1 MTIIKQQALQAE
13 IERVRRS
20 GALGRSV
27 LILRL
32 FDYLAEHAFAERS
45 PKESEVAV
53 AVFGRRPDFDP
64 AHDAVAR
71 VYVHKLRRRL
81 ETAPAFEGAPIA
93 LTVPRGEYRLAVAA
107 AAPVERV
114 KSRKSWLAPA
124 AAAVALLTLG
134 APLAWAGG
142 TWLISSGE
150 PAAAGPWRAF
160 ADSQRPT
167 LIVVGDYYIFGE
179 YREGQQDRLVREYG
193 VESATDLARA
203 AARAPERRERY
214 FDLGLTYV
222 PVGAAKAIAQVAP
235 LLGAQH
241 QTPRTVTASQLTP
254 AMIKENNLVYVGYF
268 SGLGPLKEAVFSG
281 SRFEVGETYDELVD
295 RKTGRRYASQAMEA
309 IENKGMYEDYGYV
322 GSFAGPAGGRI
333 VIIAG
338 TRDAAL
344 SQVAETVT
352 SREGLRQLAGKAAG
366 AAAFEALY
374 VIDGLDQLNVDGRLL
389 VAAPRDQAA
398 IWGTGGRGAHFPA
411 G

>member
-1 MTIIKQQALQAE
+1 MTLIKQQALQAE

-20 GALGRSV
+20 GALGRST

-32 FDYLAEHAFAERS
+32 FDYLAEHTAAERS

-81 ETAPAFEGAPIA
+81 ETAQAFEGAPLT
-93 LTVPRGEYRLAVAA
+93 LTVPRGEYRLALVE
-107 AAPVERV
+107 PVERA
-114 KSRKSWLAPA
+114 KPRRKWLAPA
-124 AAAVALLTLG
+124 LAALALLTLG

-142 TWLISSGE
+142 SWLMSNGE
-150 PAAAGPWRAF
+150 PAATGLWRGV
-160 ADSQRPT
+160 ADSARPT

-203 AARAPERRERY
+203 AARQPDRRERY

-222 PVGAAKAIAQVAP
+222 PVGAAKAIAHVAP
-235 LLGAQH
+235 LLGPHA
-241 QTPRTVTASQLTP
+241 RTVTASELTP
-254 AMIKENNLVYVGYF
+254 AMIKENNLIYIGYL

-281 SRFEVGETYDELVD
+281 SRFEVGETYDELID
-295 RKTGRRYASQAMEA
+295 RKTGHRYASQAMEA

-352 SREGLRQLAGKAAG
+352 SREGLSQLAGKAAG
-366 AAAFEALY
+366 APAFEALY

>member
-1 MTIIKQQALQAE
+1 MTTQQALQTE
-13 IERVRRS
+13 IDRVRRS

-81 ETAPAFEGAPIA
+81 ETALTFEGAPIA
-93 LTVPRGEYRLAVAA
+93 LTIPRGEYRLAL
-107 AAPVERV
+107 AAPVERA
-114 KSRKSWLAPA
+114 KPRRKWLAPA
-124 AAAVALLTLG
+124 LAASALLTLG

-142 TWLISSGE
+142 SWLMSSGA
-150 PAAAGPWRAF
+150 PAAIGPWQAL

-203 AARAPERRERY
+203 AARQPDRRERY

-222 PVGAAKAIAQVAP
+222 PVGAAKAIAQIAP
-235 LLGAQH
+235 LLGMQH
-241 QTPRTVTASQLTP
+241 TAPRTVTASELTP
-254 AMIKENNLVYVGYF
+254 AMIKENNLVYIGYL

-295 RKTGRRYASQAMEA
+295 RKTGHRYASQAMEA

-366 AAAFEALY
+366 APAFEALY

>member
-1 MTIIKQQALQAE
+1 MTIAKQALNTE
-13 IERVRRS
+13 IDRVRRS

-32 FDYLAEHAFAERS
+32 FDYLTEHASDERS

-81 ETAPAFEGAPIA
+81 EAAQAFEGAP
-93 LTVPRGEYRLAVAA
+93 LTLTIPRGEYRLAL
-107 AAPVERV
+107 AAPVVRA
-114 KSRKSWLAPA
+114 KPHRKRLAPA
-124 AAAVALLTLG
+124 LAALALLTLG

-142 TWLISSGE
+142 TWLMSSSA
-150 PAAAGPWRAF
+150 PAATGLWRGV

-179 YREGQQDRLVREYG
+179 YREGQQDRMVREYG

-203 AARAPERRERY
+203 AARQPDRRERY

-222 PVGAAKAIAQVAP
+222 PVGAAKAIAHVAP
-235 LLGAQH
+235 LLGPHA
-241 QTPRTVTASQLTP
+241 RTVTASELTP
-254 AMIKENNLVYVGYF
+254 AMIKDNNLIYIGYL

-295 RKTGRRYASQAMEA
+295 RKTGHRYASQAMEA

-352 SREGLRQLAGKAAG
+352 TREGLSQLAGKAAG
-366 AAAFEALY
+366 APAFEALY

-398 IWGTGGRGAHFPA
+398 IWGTGGRGTHFPA

>member
-1 MTIIKQQALQAE
+1 MTIAKQALNTE
-13 IERVRRS
+13 IDRVRRS

-32 FDYLAEHAFAERS
+32 FDYLAEHASAERS

-81 ETAPAFEGAPIA
+81 ETAPAFEGAP
-93 LTVPRGEYRLAVAA
+93 LTLTIPRGEYRLAL
-107 AAPVERV
+107 AAPVERA
-114 KSRKSWLAPA
+114 KPRGKRLAPA
-124 AAAVALLTLG
+124 LAALALLTLG

-142 TWLISSGE
+142 TWLVSSNA
-150 PAAAGPWRAF
+150 PAATGLWRGV

-179 YREGQQDRLVREYG
+179 YREGQQDRMVREYG

-203 AARAPERRERY
+203 AARQPDRRERY

-222 PVGAAKAIAQVAP
+222 PVGAAKAIAHVAP
-235 LLGAQH
+235 LLAPH
-241 QTPRTVTASQLTP
+241 ARTVTASELTP
-254 AMIKENNLVYVGYF
+254 AMIKENNLIYIGYL

-295 RKTGRRYASQAMEA
+295 RKTGHRYASQAMEA

-352 SREGLRQLAGKAAG
+352 SREGLSQLAGKAAG
-366 AAAFEALY
+366 APAFEALY

-398 IWGTGGRGAHFPA
+398 IWGTGGRGTHFPA

>member
-1 MTIIKQQALQAE
+1 MTLIKQQALQAE

-20 GALGRSV
+20 GALGRST

-32 FDYLAEHAFAERS
+32 FDYLAEHTAAERS

-81 ETAPAFEGAPIA
+81 ETAQAFEGAPLT
-93 LTVPRGEYRLAVAA
+93 LTVPRGEYRLALVE
-107 AAPVERV
+107 PVERA
-114 KSRKSWLAPA
+114 KPRRKWLAPA
-124 AAAVALLTLG
+124 LAALALLTLG

-142 TWLISSGE
+142 SWLMSNGE
-150 PAAAGPWRAF
+150 PAATGLWRGV
-160 ADSQRPT
+160 ADSARPT

-203 AARAPERRERY
+203 AARQPDRRERY

-222 PVGAAKAIAQVAP
+222 PVGAAKAIAHVAP
-235 LLGAQH
+235 LLGPHA
-241 QTPRTVTASQLTP
+241 RTVTASELTP
-254 AMIKENNLVYVGYF
+254 AMIKENNLIYIGYL

-281 SRFEVGETYDELVD
+281 SRFQVGETYDELID
-295 RKTGRRYASQAMEA
+295 RKTGHRYASQAMEA

-352 SREGLRQLAGKAAG
+352 SREGLSQLAGKAAG
-366 AAAFEALY
+366 APAFEALY

>member
-1 MTIIKQQALQAE
+1 MTIAKQALHTE
-13 IERVRRS
+13 IDRVRRS

-32 FDYLAEHAFAERS
+32 FDYLAEHASDERS

-81 ETAPAFEGAPIA
+81 EAAPPFEGAP
-93 LTVPRGEYRLAVAA
+93 LTLTIPRGEYRLAL
-107 AAPVERV
+107 AAPVERA
-114 KSRKSWLAPA
+114 KPRRKRLVPALAA
-124 AAAVALLTLG
+124 LALLTLG

-142 TWLISSGE
+142 TWLMSSNA
-150 PAAAGPWRAF
+150 PAATGLWRGV

-179 YREGQQDRLVREYG
+179 YREGQQDRMVREYG

-203 AARAPERRERY
+203 AARQPDRRERY

-222 PVGAAKAIAQVAP
+222 PVGAAKAIAHVAP
-235 LLGAQH
+235 LLGPHA
-241 QTPRTVTASQLTP
+241 RTVTASELTP
-254 AMIKENNLVYVGYF
+254 AMIKENNLIYIGYL

-295 RKTGRRYASQAMEA
+295 RKTGHRYASQAMEA

-352 SREGLRQLAGKAAG
+352 SREGLSQLAGKAAG
-366 AAAFEALY
+366 APAFEALY

-398 IWGTGGRGAHFPA
+398 IWGTGGRGTHFPA

>member
-1 MTIIKQQALQAE
+1 MTIAKQALHTE
-13 IERVRRS
+13 IDRVRRS

-32 FDYLAEHAFAERS
+32 FDYLAEHASDERS

-81 ETAPAFEGAPIA
+81 EAAPAFEGAP
-93 LTVPRGEYRLAVAA
+93 LTLTIPRGEYRLAL
-107 AAPVERV
+107 AAPVERA
-114 KSRKSWLAPA
+114 KPRRKRLVPALAA
-124 AAAVALLTLG
+124 LALLTLG

-142 TWLISSGE
+142 TWLMSSNA
-150 PAAAGPWRAF
+150 PAATGLWRGV

-179 YREGQQDRLVREYG
+179 YREGQQDRMVREYG

-203 AARAPERRERY
+203 AARQPDRRERY

-222 PVGAAKAIAQVAP
+222 PVGAAKAIAHVAP
-235 LLGAQH
+235 LLGPHA
-241 QTPRTVTASQLTP
+241 RTVTASELTP
-254 AMIKENNLVYVGYF
+254 AMIKENNLIYIGYL

-295 RKTGRRYASQAMEA
+295 RKTGHRYASQAMEA

-352 SREGLRQLAGKAAG
+352 SREGLSQLAGKAAG
-366 AAAFEALY
+366 APAFEALY

-398 IWGTGGRGAHFPA
+398 IWGTGGRGTHFPA

>member
-1 MTIIKQQALQAE
+1 MTAAKPSALPAE
-13 IERVRRS
+13 IDRVRRS
-20 GALGRSV
+20 GALGRST
-27 LILRL
+27 LLLRL
-32 FDYLAEHAFAERS
+32 FDYLAEHAGAERS

-64 AHDAVAR
+64 THDAVAR
-71 VYVHKLRRRL
+71 VYVHKLRKRL
-81 ETAPAFEGAPIA
+81 ESAPAFEGAPIA
-93 LTVPRGEYRLAVAA
+93 LTIPRGEYRLAL
-107 AAPVERV
+107 AAPVERA
-114 KSRKSWLAPA
+114 KPRGKRLAPA
-124 AAAVALLTLG
+124 LAALALLTLG

-142 TWLISSGE
+142 SWLMSSGE
-150 PAAAGPWRAF
+150 PAALGPWQAL

-179 YREGQQDRLVREYG
+179 YREGQPDRLVREYG

-203 AARAPERRERY
+203 AARQPDRRERY

-235 LLGAQH
+235 LLGPQA
-241 QTPRTVTASQLTP
+241 PRTVTASQLTP
-254 AMIKENNLVYVGYF
+254 AMIKENNLVYIGYL

-281 SRFEVGETYDELVD
+281 SRFEVGQTYDELVD

-352 SREGLRQLAGKAAG
+352 SRDGLRQLAGKAAG
-366 AAAFEALY
+366 APAFEALY

-398 IWGTGGRGAHFPA
+398 IWGAGGRGAHFPV